1 MSTESLTEP
10 SGRASSVPTHSTT
23 TAVVS
28 AAVAMVSFQAGA
40 SIAKQLIPSIGAPG
54 TTALRLGLSAILVIV
69 LQRSWRTIPTRKV
82 WPVILAYGL
91 SLGAMNFVFYFAL
104 RSIPLG
110 IAVAIEFVGP
120 LGVAVFAS
128 RRRVD
133 YLWVA
138 LAAVGLLLL
147 LPIRATEDRLD
158 PVGVLCALAAG
169 LGWALYIVYGQK
181 AGRAHGAAASTWGLI
196 VAACLIVPIGI
207 ADAGRA
213 LLAPWIWA
221 FGMAVAVFS
230 SALPYTLEMVALRR
244 LSAKT
249 FGTLMSFEPELR
261 GVGPSAPTTIS
272 SISTPSPKAGILPPG
287 NSEEGVDLR
296 VVADDR
302 ETVALVQESDRV
314 IDGPLRHLDLPARHR
329 PGSVEHERRVH
340 CRAFVAPRT
349 LGRGDGHGEISHG
362 GLAGRKQRS
371 ISLNVHP

>member
-1 MSTESLTEP
+1 
-10 SGRASSVPTHSTT
+10 
-23 TAVVS
+23 
-28 AAVAMVSFQAGA
+28 MVSFQVGA
-40 SIAKQLIPSIGAPG
+40 SVAKQLIPSIGAPG
-54 TTALRLGLSAILVIV
+54 TTALRLGLSAILVVV
-69 LQRSWRTIPTRKV
+69 LQRAWRTIPTRKV

-147 LPIRATEDRLD
+147 LPIRVTEHPLD

-196 VAACLIVPIGI
+196 VAACLTVPIGI

-213 LLAPWIWA
+213 LLAPWIWS

-249 FGTLMSFEPELR
+249 FGTLMCFEP
-261 GVGPSAPTTIS
+261 AIAA
-272 SISTPSPKAGILPPG
+272 IA
-287 NSEEGVDLR
+287 
-296 VVADDR
+296 
-302 ETVALVQESDRV
+302 
-314 IDGPLRHLDLPARHR
+314 
-329 PGSVEHERRVH
+329 
-340 CRAFVAPRT
+340 
-349 LGRGDGHGEISHG
+349 
-362 GLAGRKQRS
+362 GLAFLHEHLTPTQWLAIGFIIVAS
-371 ISLNVHP
+371 IGTVSGER